1 MSKYELMFIIDR
13 DVTEEAREALIEKF
27 KKMAVDRGSEIIA
40 LEKMGMKKFAYPI
53 NYKNEGYYVLMTF
66 ETANN
71 GLVSEM
77 GNLMNITDGI
87 VRQMFTKK

>member
-40 LEKMGMKKFAYPI
+40 LEENG
-53 NYKNEGYYVLMTF
+53 NEKVCLSNQLQ
-66 ETANN
+66 E
-71 GLVSEM
+71 
-77 GNLMNITDGI
+77 
-87 VRQMFTKK
+87 